1 MKQQKNTAP
10 ADAPEQANPGQA
22 GPEQASPGQAP
33 FSLGANYLEI
43 QQEARQFAR
52 SIEPIAAVADEMSEV
67 HPGVLS
73 ALRNSALTRLMVPAE
88 FGGQFARLDPLAI
101 CVVREALMATSSH
114 ADSLFAL
121 QGIGSYAI
129 TSAGTQ
135 AQRAQWLPRIA
146 STEVLAALALTEPEA
161 GSDLKSIKTEVT
173 LVEGGLRLNGTK
185 SFISNAGF
193 AAYYLVFACEDAG
206 FTMLLVP
213 ADTKGVTVTP
223 SPELIAPHVLG
234 EVQFDNVF
242 LPDSARLGLPGT
254 GLSLVLATLGV
265 FRVSVAGAA
274 VGLAQA
280 ALEEAVRH
288 TRTRVQFGRPL
299 ARLGPVAQMLA
310 DSWTEIEMARLLTY
324 RAAYMAID
332 DPAAS
337 LHHSSMAKLAASE
350 MASRVVDRCVQ
361 VMGRWGLMRGSKIE
375 KLYRQARP
383 MRIYEG
389 ASEVL
394 RLGIARQL
402 TEEIV

>member
-1 MKQQKNTAP
+1 MKQQAI
-10 ADAPEQANPGQA
+10 
-22 GPEQASPGQAP
+22 SPDNGVEERSDSGRSHFA
-33 FSLGANYLEI
+33 LGKKYRQI
-43 QQEARQFAR
+43 QLEARKLAR
-52 SIEPIAAVADEMSEV
+52 SIESIAFEADEMSKL
-67 HPGVLS
+67 HPGILA
-73 ALRNSALTRLMVPAE
+73 ALQQSKLAELMVPAE
-88 FGGQFARLDPLAI
+88 FGGRFERLDPLAI
-101 CVVREALMATSSH
+101 CVVREALMGTSAH

-129 TSAGTQ
+129 TAAGTPE
-135 AQRAQWLPRIA
+135 QRAQWLPRLA
-146 STEVLAALALTEPEA
+146 RAEVLAALALTEPEA
-161 GSDLKSIKTEVT
+161 GSDLKAIKTELEPDGDGFV
-173 LVEGGLRLNGTK
+173 LRGRK

-193 AAYYLVFACEDAG
+193 AAYYLVFAYEGSD
-206 FTMLLVP
+206 FSMILVP
-213 ADTKGVTVTP
+213 ADAPGVSVNP

-234 EVQFDNVF
+234 EVQFDKVR
-242 LPDSARLGLPGT
+242 LPASARLGERGQGLP
-254 GLSLVLATLGV
+254 LVLATLGV

-288 TRTRVQFGRPL
+288 TRSRVQFGRPL

-310 DSWTEIEMARLLTY
+310 DSWTEVEMARLLTY

-361 VMGRWGLMRGSKIE
+361 VMGRFGLVRGSKIE
-375 KLYRQARP
+375 RVYRQARP

-402 TEEIV
+402 TEEVQ